1 MYSKLN
7 KFLKMYKNIKKYF
20 VFVILLNVAN
30 INFSF
35 SNEYDTY
42 FICHPK
48 PEGINF
54 GLIFKDGEVTQL
66 GIENYKFIVDYK
78 EKYRISSSTKFQ
90 WLNLTL
96 DIKNFKL
103 HLGKMENHIA
113 VCHNLKNLEKLMKS
127 LDETLQKE
135 MQKNTI

>member
-1 MYSKLN
+1 
-7 KFLKMYKNIKKYF
+7 MYKHIKKYIFF
-20 VFVILLNVAN
+20 VLFLNLAYL
-30 INFSF
+30 NFSF

-78 EKYRISSSTKFQ
+78 EKYKISNRSKFQ

>member
-1 MYSKLN
+1 
-7 KFLKMYKNIKKYF
+7 MYKNIKKYF

-66 GIENYKFIVDYK
+66 GIENYKLIMDYK
-78 EKYRISSSTKFQ
+78 EKYKISNRSKFH

-96 DIKNFKL
+96 DIKNSKL
-103 HLGKMENHIA
+103 RLGKMENHIA
-113 VCHNLKNLEKLMKS
+113 VCHKLKNLEKLMKS